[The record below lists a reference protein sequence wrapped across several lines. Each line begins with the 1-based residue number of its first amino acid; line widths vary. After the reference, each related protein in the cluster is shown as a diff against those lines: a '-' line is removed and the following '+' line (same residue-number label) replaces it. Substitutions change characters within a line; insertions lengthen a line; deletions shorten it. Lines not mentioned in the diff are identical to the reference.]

1 MGQNSDG
8 PCSEITGCPRR
19 LTFRCEHLCLATLGF
34 HFRLV
39 LIDSFARELQRVGI
53 LTRWN
58 ACRPINEALSS
69 VS

>member
-8 PCSEITGCPRR
+8 PCCEITGCPRR

-34 HFRLV
+34 HFRFVL
-39 LIDSFARELQRVGI
+39 LIDSFARELPRVGI

-58 ACRPINEALSS
+58 A
-69 VS
+69 

>member
-8 PCSEITGCPRR
+8 PCCEITGCPC

-34 HFRLV
+34 HFRFV

-58 ACRPINEALSS
+58 A
-69 VS
+69 